1 MDQKHGECGKDGYNW
16 DKYYLTDQE
25 KRQIEASFIDY
36 SKNEIKI
43 LIVVDHVTSW
53 I

>member
-25 KRQIEASFIDY
+25 KRQIEASFID

-43 LIVVDHVTSW
+43 LNSCRHVTSW